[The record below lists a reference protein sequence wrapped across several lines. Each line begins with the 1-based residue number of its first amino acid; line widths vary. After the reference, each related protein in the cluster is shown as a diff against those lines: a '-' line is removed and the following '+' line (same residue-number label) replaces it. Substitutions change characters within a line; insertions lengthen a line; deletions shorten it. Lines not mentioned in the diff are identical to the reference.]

1 MPNLIKIDTIFQPVT
16 LFKMLHT
23 YNDGSKLITMS
34 AKDLINIPVWKGNRI
49 LDVDHMKNIKKDV
62 GQDVRLLDSNYSVV
76 TYDEVTASGETVPQT
91 YLIDGQHRAHI
102 IRDYYKEMLCEP
114 DFTVT
119 VRQKVVESE
128 GDAVEYFN
136 ALNNVKRQF
145 WNSDPN
151 LIANMY
157 ILALEKIFNTDKK
170 CPMIRPNAHR
180 PYLSSDKLR
189 EVLLKHSGFFKNSTA
204 EIAKFI
210 AAAKRRN
217 TQIIKELEISSALP
231 NKNITLIERS
241 MAVGFGLAWDTKL
254 GWIGDILNR

>member
-1 MPNLIKIDTIFQPVT
+1 
-16 LFKMLHT
+16 MLYT
-23 YNDGSKLITMS
+23 YNDGSKLIVMS
-34 AKDLINIPVWKGNRI
+34 AKELINIPVWKGNRI
-49 LDVDHMKNIKKDV
+49 LDVDHMKSIKKDV

-76 TYDEVTASGETVPQT
+76 TYDEVTATGDTVPQT

-102 IRDYYKEMLCEP
+102 IRDFYKEMLCEP

-136 ALNNVKRQF
+136 ALNNVKRQY

-151 LIANMY
+151 LIVNKY
-157 ILALEKIFNTDKK
+157 ILAMEQHFNTDRK

-189 EVLLKHSGFFKNSTA
+189 EVLLKHSAFFKNSTV
-204 EIAKFI
+204 EVAKFI
-210 AAAKRRN
+210 AAAKKRN
-217 TQIIKELEISSALP
+217 NQLVKDLEMTSALP
-231 NKNITLIERS
+231 NKNHALIERC
-241 MAVGFGLAWDTKL
+241 VNINFGLAWDTKL
-254 GWIGDILNR
+254 AWIGDILNKG